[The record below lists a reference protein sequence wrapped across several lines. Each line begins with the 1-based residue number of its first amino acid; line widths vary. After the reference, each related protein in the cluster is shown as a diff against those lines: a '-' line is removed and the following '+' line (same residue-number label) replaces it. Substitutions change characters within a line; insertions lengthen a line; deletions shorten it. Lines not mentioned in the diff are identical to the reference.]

1 MEKEKQSNN
10 LDANEQKN
18 AMDSQDLAKLFNYP
32 SIGELFSGNDS
43 RRLDEF
49 SLKLNTT
56 RENLERIVRY
66 GNRDEADRATRAIR
80 GIEVTLDFLKTL
92 QNLRQQENK

>member
-1 MEKEKQSNN
+1 MQREKPLNN
-10 LDANEQKN
+10 LDTNEQKN
-18 AMDSQDLAKLFNYP
+18 VPDLQDLAKLFNYP

-49 SLKLNTT
+49 SLKLNNT

-66 GNRDEADRATRAIR
+66 GNRDEADRATRAVR
-80 GIEVTLDFLKTL
+80 GIEVTLDFLQTL
-92 QNLRQQENK
+92 QNLRK

>member
-1 MEKEKQSNN
+1 MQNEKHLNN
-10 LDANEQKN
+10 LEANDQNN

-49 SLKLNTT
+49 SSKLTNT

-66 GNRDEADRATRAIR
+66 GNRDEAARATRAVR
-80 GIEVTLDFLKTL
+80 GIEVTLEFLNTL
-92 QNLRQQENK
+92 QNFRQKGNK